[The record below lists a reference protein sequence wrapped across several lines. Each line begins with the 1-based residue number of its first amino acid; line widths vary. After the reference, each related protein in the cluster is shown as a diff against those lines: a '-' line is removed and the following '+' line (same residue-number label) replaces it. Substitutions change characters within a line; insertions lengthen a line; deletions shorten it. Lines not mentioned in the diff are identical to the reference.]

1 MPTKAQIIF
10 AQQVYSAAKEANTE
24 IDAAFVT
31 AQAMLETG
39 WGKKVIGKA
48 NLFGITKGSQWE
60 ISSW

>member
-31 AQAMLETG
+31 AQAMLETKFHPVDFENT
-39 WGKKVIGKA
+39 WH
-48 NLFGITKGSQWE
+48 
-60 ISSW
+60 